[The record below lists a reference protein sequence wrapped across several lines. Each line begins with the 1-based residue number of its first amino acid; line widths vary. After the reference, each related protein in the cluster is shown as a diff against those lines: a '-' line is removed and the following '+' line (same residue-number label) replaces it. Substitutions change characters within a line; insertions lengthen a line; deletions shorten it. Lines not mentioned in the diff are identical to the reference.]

1 MSNVKITNE
10 DYPVILK
17 EGTDLP
23 YLVRGA
29 NWHWAFQL
37 MEDDNVTPIDTT
49 GYTCTI
55 TIYESENGKE
65 YGTLTIGSGI
75 TMTAASGLF
84 NVDID
89 DSVVDAYPF
98 RNAKIKVIVTD
109 DLGDKVPFFLGKLEF
124 AG

>member
-1 MSNVKITNE
+1 MSEVKITNE
-10 DYPVILK
+10 NKPVMLK
-17 EGTDLP
+17 TGTDLP

-37 MEDDNVTPIDTT
+37 MEDDNVTPINTT

-55 TIYESENGKE
+55 TIYESENGE
-65 YGTLTIGSGI
+65 IYTTLTNGSGV
-75 TMTAASGLF
+75 TMTAANGLF

-89 DSVVDAYPF
+89 DSAVDAYPF
-98 RNAKIKVIVTD
+98 KTAKFKVIMTD
-109 DLGDKVPFFLGKLEF
+109 DLGDKDPLFLGKLEF